1 MEGPERI
8 AITVCMNT
16 QLIHK
21 YAANVP
27 RYTSYP
33 TAPHF
38 SEAVDATTYRKWL
51 GQLDPDQE
59 LSLYFHIPFCAEM
72 CWFCGCH
79 TKITR
84 QYAPISDYIET
95 LMAEV
100 NLVADALPAK
110 MTARHIHWGG
120 GSPSMLEEQDW
131 LKVLDHL
138 RHHFHT
144 DRDTKIAIELDPRT
158 TRESY
163 IAALATAGVN
173 RVSIGV
179 QDFHPEVQEAI
190 HRIQPYDITKQ
201 VVDQLRAHGIKDINV
216 DLMYGLP
223 HQTVERIKQSVDLA
237 VDLDPARLS
246 LFGYAHVPW
255 MKSHQ
260 KMIKES
266 ALPDPFD
273 RARQFEAAS
282 KRLRM
287 WDFAPIGLDHFARPD
302 DDLTIALQKGEL
314 RRNFQG
320 YTTDTAAVLLG
331 FGASSIGKLPQGYT
345 QNLSPLKTYHD
356 QVRNG
361 HLATTKGIAFNGEDR
376 LRADVI
382 ERLMCDSR
390 VDLADIARRHETD
403 VSVFYEDLDALTPLV
418 EDLLVNIDGTQVQVT
433 VKGKPFLRTIVSA
446 FDSYLRKGTARHSV
460 AV

>member
-1 MEGPERI
+1 
-8 AITVCMNT
+8 
-16 QLIHK
+16 
-21 YAANVP
+21 
-27 RYTSYP
+27 
-33 TAPHF
+33 
-38 SEAVDATTYRKWL
+38 
-51 GQLDPDQE
+51 
-59 LSLYFHIPFCAEM
+59 
-72 CWFCGCH
+72 
-79 TKITR
+79 
-84 QYAPISDYIET
+84 
-95 LMAEV
+95 
-100 NLVADALPAK
+100 
-110 MTARHIHWGG
+110 
-120 GSPSMLEEQDW
+120 MLKEQDW

-138 RHHFHT
+138 RGRFHT

-163 IAALATAGVN
+163 IAALANAGVN

-190 HRIQPYDITKQ
+190 HRIQPYDVTKR

-223 HQTVERIKQSVDLA
+223 HQTVKRIKQSIDLA
-237 VDLDPARLS
+237 VDLEPARLS

-260 KMIKES
+260 KMINES
-266 ALPDPFD
+266 ALPNPSD
-273 RARQFEAAS
+273 RALQFEAAS
-282 KRLRM
+282 RRLQM

-331 FGASSIGKLPQGYT
+331 FGASSIGKLPQGYI
-345 QNLSPLKTYHD
+345 QNQSPLKTYRD
-356 QVRNG
+356 RVRNR
-361 HLATTKGIAFNGEDR
+361 HLATTKGIAFNAEDR
-376 LRADVI
+376 LRGDVI
-382 ERLMCDSR
+382 ERLMCDSS
-390 VDLADIARRHETD
+390 VDLADIARRHDTD
-403 VSVFYEDLDALTPLV
+403 VSVFYDDLDALIPMA
-418 EDLLVNIDGTQVQVT
+418 EDQLVNIDGTHVQVSI
-433 VKGKPFLRTIVSA
+433 KGKPFLRTIASA

>member
-1 MEGPERI
+1 MKS
-8 AITVCMNT
+8 

-38 SEAVDATTYRKWL
+38 SDAVDGATYREWL
-51 GQLDPDQE
+51 GQLDPAQE

-84 QYAPISDYIET
+84 QYAPISDYIDT

-100 NLVADALPAK
+100 DLVADALPAK

-138 RHHFHT
+138 RSRFHT
-144 DRDTKIAIELDPRT
+144 DSATKIAIELDPRT

-190 HRIQPYDITKQ
+190 HRIQPYDVTKR

-223 HQTVERIKQSVDLA
+223 HQTVERVKKSVDLA
-237 VDLDPARLS
+237 VDLDPTRLS

-260 KMIKES
+260 KMIKDS
-266 ALPDPFD
+266 TLPDPFD
-273 RARQFEAAS
+273 RALQFEAAS
-282 KRLRM
+282 RRLQM
-287 WDFAPIGLDHFARPD
+287 WDFLPIGLDHFARPD
-302 DDLTIALQKGEL
+302 DDLTIAMQKGEL

-331 FGASSIGKLPQGYT
+331 FGASSIGKVPQGYI
-345 QNLSPLKTYHD
+345 QNQSPLKTYRD
-356 QVRNG
+356 QVKNG
-361 HLATTKGIAFNGEDR
+361 HLATTKGIAFSAEDR
-376 LRADVI
+376 LRGDVI

-390 VDLADIARRHETD
+390 VDLADIAKRHETD
-403 VSVFYEDLDALTPLV
+403 VSVFYDDLDALTPMA
-418 EDLLVNIDGTQVQVT
+418 EDLLVYVDGTHVRVT
-433 VKGKPFLRTIVSA
+433 DKGKPFLRTIA
-446 FDSYLRKGTARHSV
+446 ATFDSYLKKGTARHSV